1 MFVKI
6 LSWLLKM
13 VDVNVNLD
21 GDILTIVLELGSVK
35 VLDLKID
42 LIKDNKENSAAS
54 SVRSVF
60 VKNSK
65 FASGRVKRR
74 LMKF

>member
-1 MFVKI
+1 VFVKI

-65 FASGRVKRR
+65 FASGRVK
-74 LMKF
+74 

>member
-65 FASGRVKRR
+65 FASGRVK
-74 LMKF
+74 